1 MYTQGDAS
9 QVHFF
14 WRSTIFFGEHSINS
28 GSIKLGAHSIKSFII
43 ELTQFPLHQH
53 SFLMNSKG

>member
-28 GSIKLGAHSIKSFII
+28 GSIKLEAHSIKSFII
-43 ELTQFPLHQH
+43 ELTQVTSTLIFDEL
-53 SFLMNSKG
+53 